1 MIRSRPLALAAAAL
15 LAFPAVALAGPPWVS
30 IELPANPMDRTSRGA
45 YLLVHSFHH
54 ERIISM
60 AVAGRAEGIV
70 NGRRQ
75 TIPLKFR
82 ETSRGAVFALDQVWP
97 REGTWVLVIT
107 AGAVE
112 GEGGATALVG
122 IGADGEVRSIKVP
135 TRKDGNNLL
144 PVTPTAQ
151 EVERSLQALA
161 AADGQDDGTDLA
173 LLPLLLLPLG
183 ALVAARRHSL

>member
-1 MIRSRPLALAAAAL
+1 MSDSRALSLAAAAL
-15 LAFPAVALAGPPWVS
+15 LALPSVASAGPPWVS
-30 IELPANPMDRTSRGA
+30 IELPANPMDQSTRGA

-60 AVAGRAEGIV
+60 AIAGRAEGLV
-70 NGRRQ
+70 NGKRQ

-97 REGTWVLVIT
+97 KEGTWVLVIT
-107 AGAVE
+107 SGATN
-112 GEGGATALVG
+112 GEGGATAMVG

-135 TRKDGNNLL
+135 TRKDGQNIL

-161 AADGQDDGTDLA
+161 AADGQDDGTSLA
-173 LLPLLLLPLG
+173 MLPLLLLPLG
-183 ALVAARRHSL
+183 ALVGLRRTRA

>member
-1 MIRSRPLALAAAAL
+1 MLRRLSLALLALAAL
-15 LAFPAVALAGPPWVS
+15 PSLAFAGPPWVS

-45 YLLVHSFHH
+45 YLLIHSFHH

-60 AVAGRAEGIV
+60 AVSGRAEGIV
-70 NGRRQ
+70 NGKRQ
-75 TIPLKFR
+75 SIPLKFR
-82 ETSRGAVFALDQVWP
+82 ETSRGAVFALDQMWP

-107 AGAVE
+107 AGATE
-112 GEGGATALVG
+112 GQGGATALVG

-135 TRKDGNNLL
+135 TRKDGENIL

-161 AADGQDDGTDLA
+161 AADGQDDGTALA
-173 LLPLLLLPLG
+173 MLPLLVLPLG
-183 ALVAARRHSL
+183 ALVGLRRNRA